1 MKRRLTR
8 KNKRRKKQLII
19 FSTICLLLVMASG
32 YAAFSTNLSLTAK
45 GNIKEKSRVIRAWSF
60 TDQADFHTDFYR
72 EYIVNVTFLDN
83 NKVPSNATESWNI
96 SEDEKHGGVIAYV
109 VPNSNDNTKYDLYIG
124 AKGGVIANEDSS
136 YLFYN
141 FRNVKEINFY
151 DNFDTSYTVNMR
163 NMFQFCT
170 NISTI
175 DLSSFDTGNVIN
187 MSNMFQMFINDTSTV
202 LENKLTNIIFGDKF
216 TVKNVSNM
224 SQMFVG
230 CNKLQLIDVSNWDTS
245 NVENMMSVFALC
257 SNLTEIDV
265 SSWNTSKVTNMSF
278 LFANCTSLKSLDLKN
293 FNTSNVTDMKHMFRS
308 CSSLTSLNLCSFD
321 TRKVTDM
328 ERMFSGINNINYI
341 YVGSNFETKQA
352 NTNAMFDSSSISS
365 LTYGM
370 C

>member
-60 TDQADFHTDFYR
+60 TDQTDFHTDFYR
-72 EYIVNVTFLDN
+72 ENIVNVTFLDN

-124 AKGGVIANEDSS
+124 AKGGVIANPDSS
-136 YLFYN
+136 NLFSKFYN
-141 FRNVKEINFY
+141 IKTINF
-151 DNFDTSYTVNMR
+151 DNNLDTSGVVNMR
-163 NMFQFCT
+163 NMFYCCT
-170 NISTI
+170 SLSII
-175 DLSSFDTGNVIN
+175 DLSSFDTSNVTN
-187 MSNMFQMFINDTSTV
+187 MNNMFCMYDNNTFTV
-202 LENKLTNIIFGDKF
+202 LDNKLTTIIFGDKF
-216 TVKNVSNM
+216 STKNVVNIE
-224 SQMFVG
+224 QMFVG
-230 CNKLQLIDVSNWDTS
+230 CNKLTNLDVSNFDTS
-245 NVENMMSVFALC
+245 NVENMVSVFAFC

-265 SSWNTSKVTNMSF
+265 SNWNTSKVTNMSF
-278 LFANCTSLKSLDLKN
+278 LFANCTSLKSLDLKI